1 MIAKKLNDEQMRHYI
16 LNGYITVKTD
26 HPPEF
31 HEAIYNETEMTFEKE
46 GNPGNN
52 LVPRIP
58 AIQSILNDP
67 AVHGALTGI
76 LGPDYYAHPHRHCH
90 FNPPGSSGQTMHKDS
105 WARRHHHTRWLMA
118 LYYPQDTP
126 EERGPTGILSGSHY
140 YNTEAGS
147 KTGDEVALH
156 GEAGTVAI
164 IHYDLWHRAMPNRT
178 DKNRYMMKFLFTRME
193 EPQSASWD
201 KKRTEWQPVGD
212 NRDKTMW
219 THLWDWHAGEQNG
232 VGTKDSVSIPQLIEA
247 LGEDLE
253 SVCFDA
259 AYALGCIGAPAVP
272 ALIEGLTD
280 ESETM
285 RRNASYA
292 LSAVGAPAVPAL
304 IEASEH
310 QNPAVRTL
318 TVETLGDIG
327 LAAEDGIP
335 VLIQAQRDESAAV
348 RGGAVEALGLVSQS
362 TSEAVPALVDALED
376 EDIWVRR
383 NTSLAL
389 ARLGNHAQEAIPALE
404 ASLKADNRYVR
415 ANCAHALYRMGTP
428 VAKEILLDFLLTSRW
443 CPSTTRESTF

>member
-31 HEAIYNETEMTFEKE
+31 HEAIYNETELIFEKE

-58 AIQSILNDP
+58 EVQSILNDP
-67 AVHGALTGI
+67 AVHGALTSI

-90 FNPPGSSGQTMHKDS
+90 FNSPGSSGQNMHKDS

-118 LYYPQDTP
+118 FYYPQDTP
-126 EERGPTGILSGSHY
+126 EARGPTAIFPGSHY
-140 YNTEAGS
+140 YNTEEGG
-147 KTGDEVALH
+147 KTGDEIALS
-156 GEAGTVAI
+156 GEAGTVVI
-164 IHYDLWHRAMPNRT
+164 VHYDVWHRATPNRT
-178 DKNRYMMKFLFTRME
+178 EQNRYMMKFLFTRMV

-201 KKRTEWQPVGD
+201 KKRAEWHPVGD
-212 NRDKTMW
+212 NKDQTMW
-219 THLWDWHAGEQNG
+219 PHLWDWHAGEQNG
-232 VGTKDSVSIPQLIEA
+232 NGTKNGASIPELIDA
-247 LGEDLE
+247 LGADSE
-253 SVCFDA
+253 SACFDA
-259 AYALGCIGAPAVP
+259 AYALGSIGEPAVP

-280 ESETM
+280 ESEQL

-304 IEASEH
+304 IEISEH
-310 QNPAVRTL
+310 QHPAVRTIA
-318 TVETLGDIG
+318 VQTLGDIG
-327 LAAEDGIP
+327 LAAKDAIP
-335 VLIQAQRDESAAV
+335 ALIQAQRDESADV
-348 RGGAVEALGLVSQS
+348 RAGAVESLGTVDQS
-362 TSEAVPALVDALED
+362 TSAAVPALVDALAD

-389 ARLGNHAQEAIPALE
+389 ARLGAHAQAAIPALE
-404 ASLKADNRYVR
+404 VGLKADNRYVR
-415 ANCAHALYRMGTP
+415 ANCAHALYRMDTP
-428 VAKEILLDFLLTSRW
+428 AAKDILLDFLLASRW